1 MYLYVGALWLESLP
15 HQYDVESVRL
25 WAEACIGPA
34 GGTRMGTIDRKR
46 PLKLANGAPDSFGV
60 AQAMKEHQAQV
71 KVIALVI
78 NELFW
83 D

>member
-1 MYLYVGALWLESLP
+1 
-15 HQYDVESVRL
+15 
-25 WAEACIGPA
+25 
-34 GGTRMGTIDRKR
+34 MGTIDRKR
-46 PLKLANGAPDSFGV
+46 PLMLANGAPGSFGV

>member
-1 MYLYVGALWLESLP
+1 MSVLFGKSPFPTSMTWRA
-15 HQYDVESVRL
+15 VRL

-34 GGTRMGTIDRKR
+34 GGTRMGTVDRKR
-46 PLKLANGAPDSFGV
+46 PLMLANGAPDSFGV

-78 NELFW
+78 NDLFW